1 MRVRGILLSIR
12 QKPRKHSRHAARR
25 SIPMRMRRKS
35 AGQRIWPQRQRSGW
49 ITQDSPPVKSVEW
62 VGRGPKQE
70 TPADI
75 ILTLTD
81 EKQFGISAKSTH
93 QSRDIVSRSAGIG
106 TIDTALKTDL
116 VGIRNRA
123 EERFIKKHGLSV
135 EPIRRKEEIRKNAIV
150 RQEANEERTVVLR
163 NIRNKMFTKL
173 SVMPQ
178 PKLKQFVSSSLL
190 GEISGGMRYIQVTG
204 HGSGNVTIVDPRKND
219 KRSAMKTGNIVIAKS
234 GNDSITFQSGDI
246 NIARVRI
253 KYGTVPLASPIEV
266 SVDPWSLVGRD

>member
-1 MRVRGILLSIR
+1 
-12 QKPRKHSRHAARR
+12 
-25 SIPMRMRRKS
+25 
-35 AGQRIWPQRQRSGW
+35 
-49 ITQDSPPVKSVEW
+49 
-62 VGRGPKQE
+62 
-70 TPADI
+70 
-75 ILTLTD
+75 
-81 EKQFGISAKSTH
+81 
-93 QSRDIVSRSAGIG
+93 
-106 TIDTALKTDL
+106 
-116 VGIRNRA
+116 
-123 EERFIKKHGLSV
+123 
-135 EPIRRKEEIRKNAIV
+135 
-150 RQEANEERTVVLR
+150 
-163 NIRNKMFTKL
+163 
-173 SVMPQ
+173 MPQ